1 MAAVPASDSQQR
13 EHSQQDRRPQVTAG
27 LMVPLMLVL
36 FIANLDATVVS
47 TAIAAIGRSLHD
59 AAGAPWI
66 ATAYLLTSAVT
77 TLVLG
82 KLGDI
87 YGRKPVFQFSIAVF
101 LIGSAACGLAHSM
114 LWLVL
119 FRGLQGIGGGGLNSL
134 VMAITGDVVPARQ
147 RSKYQSALGVVATVA
162 LIAGPLLGGLFTD
175 DLSWRWIFY
184 LNIPVGIAALVAVAA
199 FLHLPAPAAGRAAG
213 PVWRRIDGAGA
224 LLATVFTTAL
234 LLVVTWGGTSYRWD
248 SPLILALITV
258 SALSLAGYLA
268 AERRAAEP
276 LTPLPLFR
284 SPVFA
289 ISAVQFL
296 LATMVLFVGML
307 YIPGFLQAVQH
318 KSPFTAGLYVIPLLV
333 GLVAAT
339 AVAGPLIA
347 KTGRYKRYPVIGAVL
362 TGASMGAL
370 SFAGAGTPG
379 WAIIIAMIFAGAG
392 VGLFVQVALLAGQN
406 AAEQRDLG
414 AATGALN
421 FFKSVGGA
429 FGAALF
435 GAVLAH
441 ALPGGSATAYQ
452 AAFAWTA
459 PFMVL
464 ALVLALI
471 MPEKPLSEEMIE
483 VAAGKA
489 EVPEY

>member
-1 MAAVPASDSQQR
+1 MI
-13 EHSQQDRRPQVTAG
+13 
-27 LMVPLMLVL
+27 PLMLVL
-36 FIANLDATVVS
+36 FISNLDATVVS

-59 AAGAPWI
+59 TAGAPWI

-101 LIGSAACGLAHSM
+101 LIGSAACGTAHGM
-114 LWLVL
+114 VWLVL

-134 VMAITGDVVPARQ
+134 VMAIIGDVVPARQ
-147 RSKYQSALGVVATVA
+147 RSKYQAVLGIVATVA

-184 LNIPVGIAALVAVAA
+184 LNIPVGIAALAAVAV
-199 FLHLPAPAAGRAAG
+199 FLHRPAPAAGTRRRRVDAAG
-213 PVWRRIDGAGA
+213 AVAV
-224 LLATVFTTAL
+224 TVFTVAVM
-234 LLVVTWGGTSYRWD
+234 LVATWGGTAHRWG
-248 SPLILALITV
+248 SPLILALIAV
-258 SALSLAGYLA
+258 SVAALAAYLA
-268 AERRAAEP
+268 VERRAAEP

-296 LATMVLFVGML
+296 MATMVLFAAML
-307 YIPGFLQAVQH
+307 YIPAFLQSVQH
-318 KSPFTAGLYVIPLLV
+318 KSAFTAGLYVIPLLV

-339 AVAGPLIA
+339 AVAGPFIA
-347 KTGRYKRYPVIGAVL
+347 KTGRYKFYPVIGAVL
-362 TGASMGAL
+362 AGASMAAL
-370 SFAGAGTPG
+370 SLAGAGSPA
-379 WAIIIAMIFAGAG
+379 WAIIVPLCFAGAG
-392 VGLFVQVALLAGQN
+392 VGLFVQVSLLAGQN
-406 AAEQRDLG
+406 AAEYRDLG

-435 GAVLAH
+435 GAILAH
-441 ALPGGSATAYQ
+441 AAAGSSAGGGAAAYHAVFG
-452 AAFAWTA
+452 AAV
-459 PFMVL
+459 PFMAL
-464 ALVLALI
+464 ALVLALV

-483 VAAGKA
+483 VAEGKA

>member
-1 MAAVPASDSQQR
+1 MTEA
-13 EHSQQDRRPQVTAG
+13 RPGKSVRGSLTL

-47 TAIAAIGRSLHD
+47 TAIAAIGRSLRD
-59 AAGAPWI
+59 PGGAAWI

-87 YGRKPVFQFSIAVF
+87 YGRKPVFLFSIAVF
-101 LIGSAACGLAHSM
+101 LIGSVLCGAAPGLG
-114 LWLVL
+114 WLAV

-134 VMAITGDVVPARQ
+134 VMAIIGDVVPARQ
-147 RSKYQSALGVVATVA
+147 RARYQAVLGIVATVA

-184 LNIPVGIAALVAVAA
+184 LNIPVGIVALVVVAA
-199 FLHLPAPAAGRAAG
+199 CLHLPPRAARPAGRDEPGGRRVDAAGA
-213 PVWRRIDGAGA
+213 V
-224 LLATVFTTAL
+224 LVTVFTTAL
-234 LLVVTWGGTSYRWD
+234 LLVVTWGGTSYGWS
-248 SPLILALITV
+248 SPLILALIATAAV
-258 SALSLAGYLA
+258 ALGGYLR

-284 SPVFA
+284 SPVFT

-296 LATMVLFVGML
+296 MATMVLFVGML
-307 YIPGFLQAVQH
+307 YVPAFLQAVQH
-318 KSPFTAGLYVIPLLV
+318 KSAFTAGLYVIPLLA

-339 AVAGPLIA
+339 GVAGPLIA
-347 KTGRYKRYPVIGAVL
+347 RTGRYKHYPVIGAVL
-362 TGASMGAL
+362 TGGSLGAL
-370 SFAGAGTPG
+370 SLAGASTPG
-379 WAIIIAMIFAGAG
+379 WALIAALIPAGAG
-392 VGLFVQVALLAGQN
+392 IGLFVQVSLLAGQN
-406 AAEQRDLG
+406 AAPQRDLG

-429 FGAALF
+429 LGAALF
-435 GAVLAH
+435 GAILAH
-441 ALPGGSATAYQ
+441 ALPGGAVAAYHVVF
-452 AAFAWTA
+452 AAAV
-459 PFMVL
+459 PFMAL
-464 ALVLALI
+464 ALVLGLLI
-471 MPEKPLSEEMIE
+471 PEKPLSQEMIE
-483 VAAGKA
+483 VAEGKV